1 MVVHFLL
8 FFLGKSMQGRVV
20 VSQEPFQIIGSGHG
34 EGTEF
39 HRLQVAEAF
48 YGHVVGGC
56 HDVVV
61 VAGVS

>member
-1 MVVHFLL
+1 
-8 FFLGKSMQGRVV
+8 MQGRVV

-39 HRLQVAEAF
+39 HWLQVADTL

-61 VAGVS
+61 VAGV